1 MKGNQW
7 LGAGLGVVV
16 LFIFLLLPPFEPIT
30 QLGMKVL
37 GVFLFTVFWWLFVDT
52 SFPSLLCVSLFAL
65 LGIMTPN
72 EVFAVAL
79 GNWIVMFLISCFGLT
94 EAIRLSGFT
103 HRFALWFLTRPF
115 TAGHPWLTVVL
126 FLFGVTLMSAVMSP
140 TVTVILFIS
149 LVAPML
155 EGMGYKKGDLF
166 PAMLIMGIG
175 WSALAA
181 FVATPIG
188 HVTNLIFIDWIRRDA
203 NFFLSFPEWLVVGV
217 PMALLVY
224 LLLLGFFHYIVRPDM
239 SRFSAMTEE
248 YIQKEAGKTTP
259 LKTEE
264 KFALGVFLGVVICWM
279 LPGVTGDILPGVSSY
294 FDKMGFAIPPLVGTI
309 LLHLIRVRN
318 QPLLTFR
325 QWTTS
330 VDWATIALV
339 AAIMAIGSVIGKPET
354 GIPQF
359 MTDILQPVTNAP
371 FLVVVLVSVTWVVLQ
386 TNVMSNIVSATVV
399 YTIIMP
405 AVIADGVGNPI
416 ALGFTIFAGSH
427 YAFCLPSATTVTAI
441 ITGSGWVPVKFLAGY
456 GALTVIPIILLLTFV
471 CYPLASIIFR

>member
-1 MKGNQW
+1 
-7 LGAGLGVVV
+7 
-16 LFIFLLLPPFEPIT
+16 
-30 QLGMKVL
+30 
-37 GVFLFTVFWWLFVDT
+37 
-52 SFPSLLCVSLFAL
+52 
-65 LGIMTPN
+65 
-72 EVFAVAL
+72 
-79 GNWIVMFLISCFGLT
+79 
-94 EAIRLSGFT
+94 
-103 HRFALWFLTRPF
+103 
-115 TAGHPWLTVVL
+115 
-126 FLFGVTLMSAVMSP
+126 VMSP

-309 LLHLIRVRN
+309 LLHLIRV
-318 QPLLTFR
+318 
-325 QWTTS
+325 
-330 VDWATIALV
+330 
-339 AAIMAIGSVIGKPET
+339 
-354 GIPQF
+354 
-359 MTDILQPVTNAP
+359 
-371 FLVVVLVSVTWVVLQ
+371 
-386 TNVMSNIVSATVV
+386 
-399 YTIIMP
+399 
-405 AVIADGVGNPI
+405 
-416 ALGFTIFAGSH
+416 
-427 YAFCLPSATTVTAI
+427 
-441 ITGSGWVPVKFLAGY
+441 
-456 GALTVIPIILLLTFV
+456 
-471 CYPLASIIFR
+471 